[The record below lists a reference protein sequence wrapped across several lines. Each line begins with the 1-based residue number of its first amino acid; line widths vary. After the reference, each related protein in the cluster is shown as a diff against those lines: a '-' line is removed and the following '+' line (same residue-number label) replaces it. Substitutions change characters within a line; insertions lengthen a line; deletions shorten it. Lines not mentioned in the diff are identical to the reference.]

1 MFEYLKIEIILKI
14 SKIYYNFM
22 FKKSNEIKEKN
33 KCYYSEIGFI
43 QEKNKKNIFYFISQ
57 NEICCS

>member
-43 QEKNKKNIFYFISQ
+43 QEKNKKKYILFYIPK
-57 NEICCS
+57 